1 MGGTATSGPDGDSA
15 GHAALFAPPD
25 IEVERRA
32 DGSLVL
38 RSRTPLEPAL
48 RSMGAVLE
56 RTARE
61 HPATTFLAERAPDGA
76 WRRLTYADAWR
87 TARAI
92 GQALLDRSL
101 GPGRPV
107 VALSGNGIDYAL
119 LMLGCFVGGVPFAPV
134 SPAYSLVS
142 TDHAKLRHIAGLV
155 QPGLVYVDDVAPF
168 APALAHAGF
177 DGAEIVASKPGAGAT
192 PFGDLLVTGP
202 ASGVE
207 AAAAAVGPD
216 DIAKILFTSG
226 STGRPKGV
234 ITTHG
239 MLCINQ
245 QMLQQVW
252 PFLRDEPPVLVD
264 WLPWS
269 HTFGGSNNIGLVMMS
284 GGTLYIDGG
293 KPLPGLIDVT
303 IQNLREISPTVY
315 FNVPRGFA
323 LLVPYLERDEELAAT
338 FFARLR
344 LILYAAAALTPEM
357 WQRLEA
363 LGVRTTGR
371 PVPMTAAWG
380 STETAPMATMAH
392 FPLDGPGNIGVPVP
406 GVEIKMVP
414 CGAKL
419 ELRVRGPNVM
429 PGYLGD
435 AETTAA
441 AFDEEGFYRIGDA
454 GRPVDA
460 DDPSAGI
467 VFDGRIAEDFK
478 LSTGSWVSVATVRV
492 GVISEAAPLMADAVV
507 AGPDRDDVGLLA
519 WIDLAAA
526 ERLFGCA
533 GPLSAVVAH
542 EGVRKHVVD
551 AVARYNEGN
560 MATTHRVARV
570 LLLDEPPSIDANE
583 VTDKGYINQRAA
595 LEHRAALVERLYAP
609 EGDAAVLIVP

>member
-1 MGGTATSGPDGDSA
+1 MARRATSGRQGDPSGGA
-15 GHAALFAPPD
+15 PLFAPPD

-32 DGSLVL
+32 DASLIL
-38 RSRTPLEPAL
+38 RSRTPLEPAP
-48 RSMGAVLE
+48 RNVGSILE
-56 RTARE
+56 RTAQL
-61 HPATTFLAERAPDGA
+61 HPTTTFLAERAPDGG
-76 WRRLTYADAWR
+76 WRRLTYADAW
-87 TARAI
+87 TAAKAI

-101 GPGRPV
+101 GPERPV
-107 VALSGNGIDYAL
+107 VALCGNGIDDAL
-119 LMLGCFVGGVPFAPV
+119 LMLGCYVSGVPFAPV

-155 QPGLVYVDDVAPF
+155 RPGLVYADDVVPF
-168 APALAHAGF
+168 SAALADVGF
-177 DGAEIVASKPGAGAT
+177 EGAEIVASVPAAGAT
-192 PFGDLLVTGP
+192 AFAELTTTPP
-202 ASGVE
+202 
-207 AAAAAVGPD
+207 AAAVERAAASVAPD
-216 DIAKILFTSG
+216 DVAKILFTSG
-226 STGRPKGV
+226 STGLPKGV
-234 ITTHG
+234 VTTHG

-252 PFLRDEPPVLVD
+252 PFLREEPPVLVD

-293 KPLPGLIDVT
+293 KPLPGLIDIT
-303 IQNLREISPTVY
+303 IENLREISPTIY

-406 GVEIKMVP
+406 GVEVKMVP

-435 AETTAA
+435 PATTAA

-478 LSTGSWVSVATVRV
+478 LSTGSWVSVASVRV
-492 GVISEAAPLMADAVV
+492 GVVSEAAPLIADAVV
-507 AGPDRDDVGLLA
+507 AAPDRDDVGLLA
-519 WIDLAAA
+519 WIDPAAA
-526 ERLFGCA
+526 ERLFSCA
-533 GPLSAVVAH
+533 GPLSTVVAH
-542 EGVRKHVVD
+542 EGVRKHVLD

-560 MATTHRVARV
+560 TATTHRVARV
-570 LLLDEPPSIDANE
+570 LLLDQPPSIDANE
-583 VTDKGYINQRAA
+583 ITDKGYINQRAA
-595 LEHRAALVERLYAP
+595 LENRAALVERLYAP
-609 EGDAAVLIVP
+609 GADDAVLIIP

>member
-1 MGGTATSGPDGDSA
+1 MAGIGRRGDPA
-15 GHAALFAPPD
+15 GALYAPPD
-25 IEVERRA
+25 IEVERRS

-38 RSRTPLEPAL
+38 RSRTPLEPAPRNL
-48 RSMGAVLE
+48 GSILE
-56 RTARE
+56 RTAAE
-61 HPATTFLAERAPDGA
+61 HPVATFLAERRPDGG
-76 WRRLTYADAWR
+76 WRRLTYVDAWT
-87 TARAI
+87 TANAI

-101 GPGRPV
+101 GPERPV
-107 VALSGNGIDYAL
+107 VALSGNSIDYAL
-119 LMLGCFVGGVPFAPV
+119 LMLGCFVSGVPFAPV

-155 QPGLVYVDDVAPF
+155 RPGLVYADDVAPF
-168 APALAHAGF
+168 APALADVDL
-177 DGAEIVASKPGAGAT
+177 DGAEVVAST
-192 PFGDLLVTGP
+192 P
-202 ASGVE
+202 ASGVTGFADLAATRPTAEVE
-207 AAAAAVGPD
+207 AAAARVAPD
-216 DIAKILFTSG
+216 DVAKILFTSG
-226 STGRPKGV
+226 STGLPKGV
-234 ITTHG
+234 VTTHG

-252 PFLRDEPPVLVD
+252 PFLREDPPVLVD

-284 GGTLYIDGG
+284 GGTLHIDGG
-293 KPLPGLIDVT
+293 KPLPGLIDIT
-303 IQNLREISPTVY
+303 IQNLREISPTIY

-363 LGVRTTGR
+363 LALRTTGR

-435 AETTAA
+435 PETTAA
-441 AFDEEGFYRIGDA
+441 AFDDEGFYRIGDA
-454 GRPVDA
+454 GRPVDPE
-460 DDPSAGI
+460 DPSAGI

-478 LSTGSWVSVATVRV
+478 LSTGSWVSVASVRV
-492 GVISEAAPLMADAVV
+492 GAVSEAAPLMADAVV
-507 AGPDRDDVGLLA
+507 AGPDRDEVGLLA
-519 WIDLAAA
+519 WIDPAAA
-526 ERLFGCA
+526 ERLFGCTGA
-533 GPLSAVVAH
+533 LPDLVAH
-542 EGVRKHVVD
+542 EGVRKHIVD

-560 MATTHRVARV
+560 TATTHRVARV
-570 LLLDEPPSIDANE
+570 LLLHDPPSIDANE
-583 VTDKGYINQRAA
+583 ITDKGYINQRAA
-595 LEHRAALVERLYAP
+595 LENRAALVERLYAP
-609 EGDAAVLIVP
+609 GADDSVLIIP